1 MGTQNQSIEYKTRVC
16 WMFTVLA
23 SLFVSMLHH
32 CGVPVHLYCID
43 DGAPGHQDIPGP
55 YWGVCVTVATSALQS
70 KQRLGR
76 SALAPAA
83 VCFAH
88 LLIWKYRKKSG
99 LTGTPARKLFPTSPR
114 HCALVISA
122 SHYAPDCGQCWYSLH
137 GVTENDHEW
146 ANWWDLLK
154 VYIFWMYSQLQ
165 CGDHLWIHIQGAN
178 LQSDSVLGRKFAVPR
193 PQKIGTSNWVWVE
206 TYYYH
211 IWWNKHPLTS
221 RFRVPR
227 VLTAQIHDA
236 DWLMKLSTVL
246 LCAWHCSPG
255 SLLCLRLFC
264 TLKNVFDTVVDFSRV
279 LGTVLHC
286 SLLCSRLFSLLC
298 LTLFR
303 SHLRERQSHTLRHTL
318 PEYVL

>member
-16 WMFTVLA
+16 GMFTVLA
-23 SLFVSMLHH
+23 SLFVSMLQH

-83 VCFAH
+83 LCFAH

-122 SHYAPDCGQCWYSLH
+122 SHYAPDCGQCWCSLH
-137 GVTENDHEW
+137 GVTANDHEW

-154 VYIFWMYSQLQ
+154 DVESVYILDVFSTTMWGSLV
-165 CGDHLWIHIQGAN
+165 DIQGAN
-178 LQSDSVLGRKFAVPR
+178 LQSNSVLGRKFAKVHEL
-193 PQKIGTSNWVWVE
+193 ITWGV
-206 TYYYH
+206 
-211 IWWNKHPLTS
+211 
-221 RFRVPR
+221 RFRERARGQVQSLAPKR
-227 VLTAQIHDA
+227 LEHQI
-236 DWLMKLSTVL
+236 
-246 LCAWHCSPG
+246 G
-255 SLLCLRLFC
+255 YG
-264 TLKNVFDTVVDFSRV
+264 LKPIITTFGGINI
-279 LGTVLHC
+279 
-286 SLLCSRLFSLLC
+286 
-298 LTLFR
+298 
-303 SHLRERQSHTLRHTL
+303 Q
-318 PEYVL
+318 